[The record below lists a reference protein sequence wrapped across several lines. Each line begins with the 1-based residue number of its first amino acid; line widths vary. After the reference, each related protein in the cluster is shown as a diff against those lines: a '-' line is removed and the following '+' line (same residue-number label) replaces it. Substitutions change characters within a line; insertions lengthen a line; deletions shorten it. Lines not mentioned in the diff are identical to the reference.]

1 MPEKM
6 ISVWEKKVCSVYN
19 YNCLIVCIVPMY
31 HGIKNKRYSPKI
43 NRMKFVGFVTLELHL
58 SMQNGKAHQ

>member
-1 MPEKM
+1 MLEKM
-6 ISVWEKKVCSVYN
+6 ISIWEKKYVLYTII
-19 YNCLIVCIVPMY
+19 IVWLYVLY

-43 NRMKFVGFVTLELHL
+43 NRMKFFGFVTLELHL